1 LTCHT
6 RMSMSNPLYGPSM
19 NACLLAACS
28 RCGCGLSYDVFYEV
42 RSDCPFT
49 WHFCSAITASLG
61 STFGP
66 FDNTNQ
72 PLSTS
77 PTQTIE
83 HSMSSTTE
91 PQPPGSTPRAQKISY
106 PASHSKL
113 GTLWSRSL
121 PEYSGEY
128 PVGAVDVEFPIPK
141 QRRPIHLT
149 RVEHG
154 EQDGI
159 NLNSGF
165 SSRNLFMHKS
175 ALVP

>member
-1 LTCHT
+1 MDSHCAPRKRRHT
-6 RMSMSNPLYGPSM
+6 RDRNHTENSK
-19 NACLLAACS
+19 
-28 RCGCGLSYDVFYEV
+28 
-42 RSDCPFT
+42 RS
-49 WHFCSAITASLG
+49 
-61 STFGP
+61 FGP

-141 QRRPIHLT
+141 QRMGRFVHKKVPG
-149 RVEHG
+149 G
-154 EQDGI
+154 EAGIEIDTVLFTMFYPCQVDG
-159 NLNSGF
+159 
-165 SSRNLFMHKS
+165 SREKG
-175 ALVP
+175 ALWFPRFVGYWMEYKVV